1 MGNVVAIVGRPNV
14 GKSTFFNRMVGSKKA
29 IMDNESGITRDRH
42 YGYSDWTGK
51 NFTVIDT
58 GGYVTG
64 SEDVFEKAIRTQVT
78 IAIEEADVI
87 VFMVDVD
94 AGLTDLDK
102 EFALILRRSNRPV
115 VIAANKAD
123 TTEKAMMFGEFYQLG
138 YDDIF
143 CISSQT
149 GSGTGEILDHIVS
162 FFPEPGL
169 EDPDAGI
176 PKIAIAGRPNVGK
189 SSFLNAILGNERSIV
204 TDIAGTTRDSID
216 TRYNMFGKDFII
228 TDTAGIRKKSKVHED
243 VEFYSTIR
251 SVNAIE
257 KADVI
262 ILIIDAVLG
271 VESQDINILRIAQ
284 ERNKGVVIL
293 VNKWD
298 LIEKDN
304 HTMKKYTEEVIEK
317 IKPNVHIPIMFISSI
332 NKQRIFQAIEKAMDV
347 YDNLSVKISTS
358 ELNSKLLADIEKYP
372 PPAVK
377 GKYIKIKYVTQLPM
391 KYPCFALFC
400 NLPQYIPESYERYL
414 RNKMRG
420 HFNLE
425 GAPIRLFFRKK

>member
-1 MGNVVAIVGRPNV
+1 M
-14 GKSTFFNRMVGSKKA
+14 
-29 IMDNESGITRDRH
+29 
-42 YGYSDWTGK
+42 
-51 NFTVIDT
+51 
-58 GGYVTG
+58 TG
-64 SEDVFEKAIRTQVT
+64 SADIFEKAIRTQVT

-123 TTEKAMMFGEFYQLG
+123 TSEKAMMFGEFYQLG

-143 CISSQT
+143 CVSSQT
-149 GSGTGEILDHIVS
+149 GSGTGELLDHIVS
-162 FFPEPGL
+162 YFPEPGL

-189 SSFLNAILGNERSIV
+189 SSFLNAILGKERSIV

-216 TRYNMFGKDFII
+216 TRYTMFGKDFII

-262 ILIIDAVLG
+262 ILILDAVLG

-304 HTMKKYTEEVIEK
+304 QTMKKYTEEVIEK

-391 KYPCFALFC
+391 RYPCFAFFC